1 MTDNILD
8 EKLRCLTEAIA
19 TELGEILR
27 CMVEQQ
33 IAAKQAEID
42 QRVTEL
48 RGLELLLNG
57 TACQPTSGE
66 NPSSPANLTG
76 EP

>member
-1 MTDNILD
+1 MSNELD
-8 EKLRCLTEAIA
+8 EKLHCLTVAIA
-19 TELGEILR
+19 EELGTILR

-42 QRVTEL
+42 QRIMEL
-48 RGLELLLNG
+48 RTLELLISG

-66 NPSSPANLTG
+66 NSSSPANLTG

>member
-8 EKLRCLTEAIA
+8 EKIACLTEVIA
-19 TELGEILR
+19 EELGTILR

-42 QRVTEL
+42 QRIMEL
-48 RGLELLLNG
+48 RTLELLISG
-57 TACQPTSGE
+57 TACRPTPGE
-66 NPSSPANLTG
+66 NPSSPVNLTG

>member
-8 EKLRCLTEAIA
+8 EKLRCLTEVIA

-42 QRVTEL
+42 QRTLEL
-48 RGLELLLNG
+48 QGLELLISGN
-57 TACQPTSGE
+57 ACRPTSGE
-66 NPSSPANLTG
+66 NQVVPPT
-76 EP
+76 